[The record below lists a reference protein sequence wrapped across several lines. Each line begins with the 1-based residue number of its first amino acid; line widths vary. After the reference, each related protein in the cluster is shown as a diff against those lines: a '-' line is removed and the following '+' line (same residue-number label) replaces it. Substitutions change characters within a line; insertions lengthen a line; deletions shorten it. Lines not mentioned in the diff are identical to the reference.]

1 MKRCLF
7 WFFSPVVLAVLFVI
21 FAEYLNAQQQQ
32 KLNPTQELQQ
42 AKIRIAELQ
51 VVLTDV
57 KAERNAAIV
66 EVSILRGQLAD
77 QRNGIMESEKLLQ
90 KAIDNDEKIDFYALS
105 LLGWKLNLP
114 DSTGSKSKSRLP

>member
-1 MKRCLF
+1 MKRKVFIWCSPMILATIF
-7 WFFSPVVLAVLFVI
+7 VVFSQAI
-21 FAEYLNAQQQQ
+21 EAQQKQT
-32 KLNPTQELQQ
+32 PAQELQQ

-57 KAERNAAIV
+57 KAERNAAVV
-66 EVSILRGQLAD
+66 EVAQLREQLVA
-77 QRNGIMESEKLLQ
+77 QRNGIIESEKLLQ

-114 DSTGSKSKSRLP
+114 DSTGSKSEGRLPQ